1 MALKKLTVK
10 PKMADLSTLLAWGA
24 AAAVGLVGY
33 KTYKLSQLEPPVTAP
48 NARLATR
55 HERLISA
62 KEARN
67 FANGGKQPILF
78 YEHIFGNSYMIHTGH
93 YKYFINTQDIEEY
106 VRKRYY
112 LKSEDVPASA
122 TVPPVVHESNF
133 KM

>member
-1 MALKKLTVK
+1 
-10 PKMADLSTLLAWGA
+10 MADVSTLVSWGA
-24 AAAVGLVGY
+24 AAAVGLVAY
-33 KTYKLSQLEPPVTAP
+33 KTYRLANLEAPVTSP
-48 NARLATR
+48 NAKLATK

-62 KEARN
+62 KDARN

-93 YKYFINTQDIEEY
+93 YKYFINTADIEEY

-122 TVPPVVHESNF
+122 VVPPVVAQVNF
-133 KM
+133 KA